1 MGRVV
6 GLAAALALAACQVDV
21 DGAVCAEPGTTTDCP
36 SGQACGNDLRCSAR
50 ALGCVATRCTPGPVF
65 CAARDGTEA
74 YGCVDADPVCGAP
87 AKVSC
92 FDSLGEALAKA
103 AAHARESGAPTT
115 VSIQGGPGADVV
127 FGLETGEVFPL
138 EVAEGVTLVGA
149 GAPAGASVIRAGEA
163 PSILAVSGAVRGL
176 RVESEGAAGTG
187 IAVSC
192 GSGGTVPTLVDV
204 VVDGSNAL
212 TRGLSVTSAC
222 GVQATNLHVANVAG
236 PGIYVD
242 AELATVSVPAVG
254 ARIDSGLIE
263 VCRGAGAEVRG
274 GALTLNGVVLR
285 RNAGFGV
292 SARTRDDAPK
302 RAIAL
307 VLEDVTSEE
316 NDEAGLL
323 VRAVAEGS
331 SVQVLRST
339 FRWNK
344 ARTKEETEFVSGR
357 RAGGVYLYGT
367 PPATLVF
374 QGNRVYGNA
383 GSGSAIVDQLVT
395 FTGASWNLAGA
406 LDCGILANVFACP
419 GNGQLV
425 YGNGGKPSVEN
436 AYWPT
441 DPPESWPPV
450 SLVVNADFDPTCPFS
465 AAPIPRCTP

>member
-204 VVDGSNAL
+204 SVVGGGMLETGVRIDGGRCGATL
-212 TRGLSVTSAC
+212 AGIDVWGAVDAALSVQANE
-222 GVQATNLHVANVAG
+222 GVAVTVERSRFRESGL
-236 PGIYVD
+236 GI
-242 AELATVSVPAVG
+242 LATGGKLTVGGDDPAAAV
-254 ARIDSGLIE
+254 E
-263 VCRGAGAEVRG
+263 VTGNVRD
-274 GALTLNGVVLR
+274 GVVLTGGVAKTLEIELR
-285 RNAGFGV
+285 RVHVTGNLGTGV
-292 SARTRDDAPK
+292 VLETVALASKVAVDRCVIHGNGAITPRTYGLDGSIRTGGG
-302 RAIAL
+302 IL
-307 VLEDVTSEE
+307 VLQ
-316 NDEAGLL
+316 NDGL
-323 VRAVAEGS
+323 ASFA
-331 SVQVLRST
+331 
-339 FRWNK
+339 F
-344 ARTKEETEFVSGR
+344 A
-357 RAGGVYLYGT
+357 
-367 PPATLVF
+367 
-374 QGNRVYGNA
+374 GNRVYSNAGDQIGVWSDATWSLGPVACGPASNALGCAAPGAFAVSVVGNA
-383 GSGSAIVDQLVT
+383 TVRAEYNVWSSSQPAGLVSGAT
-395 FTGASWNLAGA
+395 WNPPCAANANGAPLA
-406 LDCGILANVFACP
+406 LPCP
-419 GNGQLV
+419 S
-425 YGNGGKPSVEN
+425 P
-436 AYWPT
+436 
-441 DPPESWPPV
+441 
-450 SLVVNADFDPTCPFS
+450 
-465 AAPIPRCTP
+465 